1 MKTKY
6 YNVAVAGATGVVG
19 EEMIK
24 ILEQRDFP
32 VNNLLPL
39 ASGRSAGM
47 EIDFKGEKWEVEEL
61 THESFSG
68 IDIAFFSAGAARS
81 LEFAGS
87 AVDAGAI
94 VIDNSSAFRM
104 EPDTPL
110 IVPEVN
116 PEAISTH
123 NGIIANPN
131 CSTIQMVVAL
141 KPLHDTATIKRV
153 IVSTYQAVSGAGR
166 EAMEEL
172 SQQTRDIFSFQDIE
186 PLKFPHQIAFNC
198 IPHIDVFLDD
208 GCTKEEMKMAHETRK
223 IMGDESIQVSATC
236 VRVPVFCSHSESVNI
251 EFERAIDPA
260 QARDILSKA
269 PGVEVMDDPDQ
280 SLYPLATEATGK
292 DSVYVGRIRRD
303 DTVANGLN
311 IWIVADQLRKG
322 AALNAIQIAELLTQE

>member
-1 MKTKY
+1 MKSKY

-24 ILEQRDFP
+24 ILEERDFP

-47 EIDFKGEKWEVEEL
+47 EIDFKGEKWTVEEL
-61 THESFSG
+61 NHESFSG

-110 IVPEVN
+110 VVPEVN
-116 PEAISTH
+116 PEAIHEH

-141 KPLHDTATIKRV
+141 KPLHDTAGVKRV
-153 IVSTYQAVSGAGR
+153 VVSTYQAVSGAGR
-166 EAMEEL
+166 EAMDEL

-208 GCTKEEMKMAHETRK
+208 GYTKEEMKMAHETRK

-251 EFERAIDPA
+251 EFEREMSPA

-269 PGVEVMDDPDQ
+269 PGVEVMDDPDK
-280 SLYPLATEATGK
+280 SLYPLATKATGK
-292 DSVYVGRIRRD
+292 DLVYVGRIRRD
-303 DTVANGLN
+303 ETVACGLN
-311 IWIVADQLRKG
+311 MWVVSDQLRKG

>member
-1 MKTKY
+1 MKSKY

-47 EIDFKGEKWEVEEL
+47 EIDFKGEKWTVQEL

-87 AVDAGAI
+87 AVDNGAI

-110 IVPEVN
+110 VVPEVN
-116 PEAISTH
+116 PEAIGAH

-141 KPLHDTATIKRV
+141 KPLHDAAGVKRV

-208 GCTKEEMKMAHETRK
+208 GYTKEEMKMAHETRK

-251 EFERAIDPA
+251 EFERAIDPGM
-260 QARDILSKA
+260 ARDILSKA
-269 PGVEVMDDPDQ
+269 PGVEVMDDPDK

-303 DTVANGLN
+303 ETVAHGLN
-311 IWIVADQLRKG
+311 MWVVSDQLRKG